1 VGAAGA
7 VAEPHA
13 VQAVLDANAAAAAPA
28 EEEKKEV
35 KPAELPPRKDGRKR
49 RIIPSVVADGA
60 AKQGAEG
67 ETASAAEGAA
77 PEEGDPA
84 GAGPAE
90 GAAAEAAPDVG
101 AAVEEITAAREG
113 VGAGA
118 GAGAEEPGK
127 EKKRRVIVPTL
138 VTAAP

>member
-1 VGAAGA
+1 MGAAGA

-90 GAAAEAAPDVG
+90 GAEAEAAP
-101 AAVEEITAAREG
+101 AVEEATAAREG
-113 VGAGA
+113 AGAGA

>member
-1 VGAAGA
+1 MGAAGA

-90 GAAAEAAPDVG
+90 GAEGAEAEAAP
-101 AAVEEITAAREG
+101 AVEEATAAREG
-113 VGAGA
+113 AGAGA